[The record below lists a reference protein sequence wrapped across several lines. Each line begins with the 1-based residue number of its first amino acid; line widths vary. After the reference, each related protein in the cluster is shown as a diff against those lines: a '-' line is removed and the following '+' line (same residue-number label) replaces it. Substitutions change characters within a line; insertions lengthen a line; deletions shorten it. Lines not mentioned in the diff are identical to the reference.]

1 MQSALGI
8 SQLRKLNRFINRRR
22 EVAEYYDK
30 VFGTDERFII
40 PKVAENVKHAYHLY
54 PLRINFDIVKKSK
67 EEIFLELREKNIYC
81 QVHYIP
87 LHLQPY
93 FRDRFGFIEGDFPIA
108 EKFYKEEISIPIYPS
123 LDDSD
128 LTYISEQILEII
140 K

>member
-1 MQSALGI
+1 
-8 SQLRKLNRFINRRR
+8 
-22 EVAEYYDK
+22 VAEYYDK

-54 PLRINFDIVKKSK
+54 PLRIDFEVVKKGK
-67 EEIFLELREKNIYC
+67 EQIFLELREKNIYC

-87 LHLQPY
+87 LHFQPY

-108 EKFYKEEISIPIYPS
+108 EKFYKEEMSIPIYPS
-123 LDDSD
+123 LDEND
-128 LTYISEQILEII
+128 LKYVSEQILVII